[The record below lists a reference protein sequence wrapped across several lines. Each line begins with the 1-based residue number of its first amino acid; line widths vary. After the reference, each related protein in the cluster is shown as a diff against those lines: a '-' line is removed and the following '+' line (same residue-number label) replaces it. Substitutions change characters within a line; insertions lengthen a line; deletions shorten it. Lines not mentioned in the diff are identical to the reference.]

1 MMKLTFSKQAYDK
14 LSIES
19 RSRLI
24 EVACECSADPSCPMC
39 DGAGVL
45 YEAPLSAED
54 QAGIQENFRRQG
66 VPLGKAGT
74 Q

>member
-1 MMKLTFSKQAYDK
+1 MKLTFAKAAYDK

-19 RSRLI
+19 RARLTEI
-24 EVACECSADPSCPMC
+24 PCECGKSANCPMC
-39 DGAGVL
+39 DGEGIL
-45 YEAPLSAED
+45 WEAPPLSAEV

-66 VPLGKAGT
+66 IPLGKTGT